1 MGLEEQI
8 TRAGHY
14 SLIIKEEVD
23 AITQI
28 AENFAIGF
36 SEWTSRQSL
45 NILQKG
51 IYWSIE
57 LEKRITIEELLEI
70 YKKTL

>member
-1 MGLEEQI
+1 MKLEEQI

-36 SEWTSRQSL
+36 AEFCRD
-45 NILQKG
+45 G
-51 IYWSIE
+51 
-57 LEKRITIEELLEI
+57 EKNTEFWYKEMTIKQLLEI

>member
-36 SEWTSRQSL
+36 VEWFSKNYLKYHDHGMNYTT
-45 NILQKG
+45 K
-51 IYWSIE
+51 
-57 LEKRITIEELLEI
+57 ELLEI
-70 YKKTL
+70 YKKIL

>member
-1 MGLEEQI
+1 MKLEEQI

-36 SEWTSRQSL
+36 AEFCRMEDM
-45 NILQKG
+45 NANV
-51 IYWSIE
+51 
-57 LEKRITIEELLEI
+57 ITPIKELLEI